1 MAARV
6 AWTLCGLSAV
16 AVVLDTVVVA
26 TYQPLLSEE
35 SVAVHGF
42 PFVSGAVLG
51 AAAMG
56 SLVVSREGRHPIGW
70 LLLVVGV
77 SSALALL
84 CESLSIWIVDEGGP
98 GPDAVGG
105 VLGWASMLLGGP
117 SALAGIAL
125 LFLLAPDGH
134 FVSRRWSR
142 FVAVPAAGTACCV
155 AAMLLVAPT
164 EVDLRDPSLGRG
176 TAQALW
182 ATGVLL
188 LALGLLGAVVSMVTR
203 LRRADG
209 VHRQQLRLIATSA
222 ALVAAGFATLLAV
235 QLVNGGRQTWAS
247 GLPLFVSYFCLP
259 ILFAVAVLRFRL
271 YDIEVILNRTLVV
284 ALGTAFAGIGYT
296 ALVVTVG
303 QGVDTR
309 AGGFWVS
316 VLATALVALAFQPL
330 RRGVVRLA
338 NRLAFGPRAEPY
350 EALASFSRTLSQ
362 TPSSETL
369 LLVVAEAAC
378 RSVAATTATAVLEV
392 AGETPVRVAW
402 PSAAEP
408 RATPHVVEVSDGRT
422 TLGRLEVDVPPGRP
436 MSDTDRRLLGELAD
450 QCAVAF
456 RNLALERGLAAR
468 VASLDDAARALAESR
483 RRLVVAEDTARRI
496 LEEEL
501 RREVLPRLEPMPAR
515 IRALAAEPLSGEGCV
530 AVEHLV
536 EETNAA
542 LEALRDVTRGV
553 FPTVPERSGLVAA
566 IGSSPGAAP
575 APTLHVGAGADRR
588 FPTHLETAAY
598 ATYRARPPPPRPTP
612 WTSPW
617 SWRAAPPTSSC

>member
-1 MAARV
+1 
-6 AWTLCGLSAV
+6 
-16 AVVLDTVVVA
+16 
-26 TYQPLLSEE
+26 
-35 SVAVHGF
+35 
-42 PFVSGAVLG
+42 
-51 AAAMG
+51 
-56 SLVVSREGRHPIGW
+56 
-70 LLLVVGV
+70 
-77 SSALALL
+77 
-84 CESLSIWIVDEGGP
+84 
-98 GPDAVGG
+98 
-105 VLGWASMLLGGP
+105 
-117 SALAGIAL
+117 
-125 LFLLAPDGH
+125 
-134 FVSRRWSR
+134 
-142 FVAVPAAGTACCV
+142 
-155 AAMLLVAPT
+155 
-164 EVDLRDPSLGRG
+164 
-176 TAQALW
+176 
-182 ATGVLL
+182 VLL
-188 LALGLLGAVVSMVTR
+188 LAFGLLGALVSMVMR

-209 VHRQQLRLIATSA
+209 VHRQQLRLIAASA
-222 ALVAAGFATLLAV
+222 ALVAAGFATLLTV
-235 QLVNGGRQTWAS
+235 QALNGGRQTWAS

-284 ALGTAFAGIGYT
+284 ALGTSFAAVGYT
-296 ALVVTVG
+296 VLVVTVG

-338 NRLAFGPRAEPY
+338 DRLAFGPRAEPY
-350 EALASFSRTLSQ
+350 DALASFSRTLSQ

-369 LLVVAEAAC
+369 LRAVAEAAC

-392 AGETPVRVAW
+392 AGEASVRVTW
-402 PSAAEP
+402 PPGAEP
-408 RATPHVVEVSDGRT
+408 RTADPHVVEVSDTHT
-422 TLGRLEVDVPPGRP
+422 TLGGLEVVLPPGRP

-483 RRLVVAEDTARRI
+483 RRLVVAEDTARRM

-515 IRALAAEPLSGEGCV
+515 IRALAAEPLSDEGCA

-536 EETNAA
+536 TETNAA

-553 FPTVPERSGLVAA
+553 FPTVLERSGLVAA
-566 IGSSPGAAP
+566 MASSRGAAP

-588 FPTHLETAAY
+588 FPPHLETAAY
-598 ATYRARPPPPRPTP
+598 AAYRAAATTTTGPLDVTLEVACGAPDELVLTILGLDPALLDAPACSDRVEAAGGRVRMGATGLAVRLPLPAVPDPVPAVSSGPTVDP
-612 WTSPW
+612 
-617 SWRAAPPTSSC
+617 